1 MSPVVYARFL
11 LPVRALRRVLIM
23 VSGAALAGACV
34 PVQAEAAMTSMSI
47 DNARWFAITSR
58 ADWRHSAQVASEECQ
73 RKEGKRVE
81 NFYYESR
88 SNQQWRFV
96 SQPHGTYAIVVRNTR
111 QAMTVVPAAGG
122 VEIRMMHGSN
132 TADQQWIVKRIRSYY
147 VIHPAGAPH
156 RSLSLPPG
164 KLHERFGEVWGPLGL
179 SGGSGEPRQ
188 QWLLEP
194 SYTVEDAPPLPCRPL
209 PDRPIPAHLPPD
221 PWHPATPSSHER

>member
-1 MSPVVYARFL
+1 M
-11 LPVRALRRVLIM
+11 LIT
-23 VSGAALAGACV
+23 VAGAALAGAWA
-34 PVQAEAAMTSMSI
+34 PGPAEAATTSMSI

-58 ADWRHSAQVASEECQ
+58 VDERHSAEVAGAECQ
-73 RKEGKRVE
+73 RKEGLRVD

-122 VEIRMMHGSN
+122 VEIRMMHASN

-147 VIHPAGAPH
+147 VIHPARAPH

-164 KLHERFGEVWGPLGL
+164 KLHERSGEVWGPLGL
-179 SGGSGEPRQ
+179 SDGSGEPRQ

-194 SYTVEDAPPLPCRPL
+194 SYTVADAPPLPCRPL

-221 PWHPATPSSHER
+221 FRHPRSQ